1 MPQPCVVRTPWGS
14 TTSSC
19 DERATILDRARKRI
33 VPLPVPASST
43 RRSMEQATEAP
54 LRKTPL
60 NARHR
65 ASGAK
70 MVSFGGWDM
79 PVEYSGGIVHEHMAV
94 RTRAGLFDVSHM
106 GEIEIAGKD
115 ALAAVQR
122 ISSNDASKLAVGQAQ
137 YSGLLTPQGT
147 FIDDPLVYRLAPA
160 HFLLVVN
167 ASHIPKDYAWIAE
180 LIKPAGDAVAV
191 DASSRYALLALQG
204 PAALEVLQTLTG
216 VELAGMKYYWF
227 ANGEVASVRATISRT
242 GYTGEDGFEI
252 FVPPQ
257 SADRVWQAILESGKA
272 ADVIPAGLGA
282 RDTLRLEAAMRL
294 HGNDIDETTTAL
306 EADLSWIVGWKKD
319 DFIGAAA
326 LREQKANG
334 VTRKIAG
341 FEVLDRGIARQGY
354 DAYVGDAKVGVV
366 TSGTQTP
373 FLKKAIGMAYLPAEH
388 TAAGTEFDV
397 DIRGRRTR
405 ARVVP
410 MPFYK
415 RPK

>member
-1 MPQPCVVRTPWGS
+1 
-14 TTSSC
+14 
-19 DERATILDRARKRI
+19 
-33 VPLPVPASST
+33 
-43 RRSMEQATEAP
+43 MEQATTAP
-54 LRKTPL
+54 LKKTPL
-60 NARHR
+60 NSRHR
-65 ASGAK
+65 SSGAR
-70 MVSFGGWDM
+70 MVPFAGWDM
-79 PVEYSGGIVHEHMAV
+79 PVEYSGITEEHLAV

-122 ISSNDASKLAVGQAQ
+122 ISSNDASRLQVGQAQ
-137 YSGLLTPQGT
+137 YSGLLTPEGT
-147 FIDDPLVYRLAPA
+147 FVDDLLVYRLAPA

-167 ASHIPKDYAWIAE
+167 AGNIAKDYTWIAGH
-180 LIKPAGDAVAV
+180 IGSVGDAVAV

-204 PAALEVLQTLTG
+204 PAALGVLQTLTG
-216 VELAGMKYYWF
+216 IDLASLKYYWF
-227 ANGEVASVRATISRT
+227 AHGEVANVRATVSRT

-252 FVPPQ
+252 LIPPG
-257 SADRVWQAILESGKA
+257 SADRVWLAVLQAG
-272 ADVIPAGLGA
+272 ADAGVIPCGLGA
-282 RDTLRLEAAMRL
+282 RDTLRLEAGMRL

-326 LREQKANG
+326 LRAQKASG
-334 VTRKIAG
+334 VERKLVG
-341 FEVLDRGIARQGY
+341 FEMADRGIARHGY
-354 DAYVGDAKVGVV
+354 QVHAAGGGPAGPIGQV

-373 FLKKAIGMAYLPAEH
+373 FLKKAIGMAYVAV
-388 TAAGTEFDV
+388 AYSSADSEFDV

-415 RPK
+415 RPQP